1 MTDYLDEIT
10 GQKVAK
16 RFIRTALNKGHLY
29 NFLFIGPRGVGKRTF
44 GFTLAK
50 TLGCPP
56 HSTNFML
63 VGPIPSR
70 IKDKEEKIHEYTS
83 QYLPENAVIE
93 LEDRSAI
100 LIEQI
105 RLIIR
110 RLMHMPQKGT
120 KRVVLILEA
129 DRMTDEAANCFLKT
143 LEEPP
148 IDTFFVLTSSRPDY
162 LLPTIRSRCRT
173 VPFNYLR
180 EEQVRAVI
188 FDGTDDYL
196 LGSPGELLVLRN
208 RQFTESVYPLFT
220 KCPLDP
226 KTAASVTL
234 EYRRK
239 KIIDLLYP
247 LLLLYRLAFY
257 RKIGQGKTLKTNGAI
272 AQKGELPVQTLIN
285 ALVLLN
291 RSINILDRNPNHLL
305 LLFNVLVK
313 LP

>member
-1 MTDYLDEIT
+1 MIDYLDEIT
-10 GQKVAK
+10 GQEIAK
-16 RFIRTALNKGHLY
+16 RFIRTALNKGNLY

-56 HSTNFML
+56 SSTNFML

-70 IKDKEEKIHEYTS
+70 IKDKEEKIHEYTR
-83 QYLPENAVIE
+83 QYLPENAVVD

-105 RLIIR
+105 RSVIQRLI
-110 RLMHMPQKGT
+110 HMPQKGT

-129 DRMTDEAANCFLKT
+129 DRMTDAAANCFLKT

-173 VPFNYLR
+173 VPFGYLR
-180 EEQVRAVI
+180 GEQVKAVV
-188 FDGTDDYL
+188 FEGADDYL
-196 LGSPGELLVLRN
+196 LGSPGEMLILRD
-208 RQFTESVYPLFT
+208 RQLTENVYPLFT
-220 KCPLDP
+220 KCPLNP
-226 KTAASVTL
+226 ETAAALTL
-234 EYRRK
+234 EYKRK
-239 KIIDLLYP
+239 KLIDLFYP

-257 RKIGQGKTLKTNGAI
+257 TRIGQGTMIQTNEAI
-272 AQKGELPVQTLIN
+272 IKKSQLPLPTIVD

-291 RSINILDRNPNHLL
+291 RSINALDRNPNHLL
-305 LLFNVLVK
+305 LLFNVLVQ

>member
-1 MTDYLDEIT
+1 VIDYLDEIT
-10 GQKVAK
+10 GQKIAK
-16 RFIRTALNKGHLY
+16 RFIRTALNKGTLY
-29 NFLFIGPRGVGKRTF
+29 NFLFVGPRGVGKRTF
-44 GFTLAK
+44 GFALAK

-56 HSTNFML
+56 SSTNFML
-63 VGPIPSR
+63 IGPIPSR
-70 IKDKEEKIHEYTS
+70 IKDKEDRIQEYTC
-83 QYLPENAVIE
+83 QYLPENAVVE

-105 RLIIR
+105 RFVIQ
-110 RLMHMPQKGT
+110 RLMHMPPKGT
-120 KRVVLILEA
+120 RRVVLILEA

-148 IDTFFVLTSSRPDY
+148 LDTFFVLTSSRPDY

-173 VPFNYLR
+173 VPFSYVR
-180 EEQVRAVI
+180 GDQVKAVV

-196 LGSPGELLVLRN
+196 LGSPGELLVLRDH
-208 RQFTESVYPLFT
+208 QLTENVYPLFK

-226 KTAASVTL
+226 ETAASITL
-234 EYRRK
+234 TYQREK
-239 KIIDLLYP
+239 VINLLYP

-257 RKIGQGKTLKTNGAI
+257 RKIGQGNAIHTNDTV
-272 AQKGELPVQTLIN
+272 AQKSELPVETIIN

-291 RSINILDRNPNHLL
+291 DSINELDRNPNRLL
-305 LLFNVLVK
+305 LLFNVLVR